1 MTPYTLIRS
10 DRRTLSLTVEGDGT
24 LLVRAPRRLS
34 RERIEDFLREKEPW
48 IRAQL
53 ARAARW
59 QPLRGEEGE
68 RLPYRGGA
76 LTLTTAAVEQVTE
89 SGERLLLPPGAGR
102 EAVADWLRRQALP
115 LLREAA
121 ERQSAAM
128 GIPCPP
134 VRLTEARG
142 RWGSCSPGGVIRL
155 SWRLLLCPPPVLE
168 HVVIHELC
176 HLRHRDHGPE
186 FHGAVAARDPAWRE
200 ARRWLRENRGIM
212 ELL

>member
-76 LTLTTAAVEQVTE
+76 LTLTVAAVEQVTVC
-89 SGERLLLPPGAGR
+89 SCSQKRQGTVRRTLSPRRVTSTADWPQGQGRRLLP
-102 EAVADWLRRQALP
+102 
-115 LLREAA
+115 AA
-121 ERQSAAM
+121 S
-128 GIPCPP
+128 
-134 VRLTEARG
+134 
-142 RWGSCSPGGVIRL
+142 
-155 SWRLLLCPPPVLE
+155 
-168 HVVIHELC
+168 
-176 HLRHRDHGPE
+176 
-186 FHGAVAARDPAWRE
+186 
-200 ARRWLRENRGIM
+200 
-212 ELL
+212 

>member
-1 MTPYTLIRS
+1 MGLCLRNGDYVPDHHGGL
-10 DRRTLSLTVEGDGT
+10 RRAEGQEA
-24 LLVRAPRRLS
+24 LLERVLFRL
-34 RERIEDFLREKEPW
+34 
-48 IRAQL
+48 
-53 ARAARW
+53 AAR
-59 QPLRGEEGE
+59 RGTFPFLPALGS
-68 RLPYRGGA
+68 RLWKLG
-76 LTLTTAAVEQVTE
+76 QV
-89 SGERLLLPPGAGR
+89 PG
-102 EAVADWLRRQALP
+102 
-115 LLREAA
+115 A

-186 FHGAVAARDPAWRE
+186 FHRAVAARDPAWRE